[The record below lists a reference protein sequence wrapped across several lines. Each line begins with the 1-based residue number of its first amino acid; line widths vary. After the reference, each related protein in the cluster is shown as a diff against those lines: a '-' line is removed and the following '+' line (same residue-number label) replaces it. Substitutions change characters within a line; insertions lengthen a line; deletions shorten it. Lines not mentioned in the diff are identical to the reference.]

1 MKKGLLLLLLPVL
14 CLTGYA
20 QDKWDLRRCVEYA
33 IANNI
38 SVKQSDVQARLA
50 ALTLEQSKL
59 AQLPTLG
66 LNGSA
71 GYSAGRNQDP
81 TTYALITQGYVSNQ
95 YTLQAGINFFNF
107 GSLRYNAQGNKYAL
121 DAANAGTDKLRND
134 VSLNVANAYL
144 QFLLSYQTEKTAE
157 LQMNQS
163 QQQLEITRKQVS
175 AGTLPELNAA
185 ELESQVAQD
194 SSAYVTAISN
204 VQQMVLNLKAY
215 MSIDAAA
222 PFALDTPSVDK
233 IPIETLAELQPEMVY
248 SMALANQPQQKAD
261 AFQLQA
267 AHKYVAANKS
277 AMYPTFS
284 LFGALGTSYT
294 NQSVNINGYTLTPP
308 PLNSPPV
315 GTVKIGT
322 TSYDVFSTAPSVN
335 YIYDKP
341 DYFNQLN
348 QNFRQQA
355 GLQVN
360 VPILNGGT
368 LKINY
373 RRAQANLRNY
383 ELQQQLDNLTLKQN
397 IYQAYNLAV
406 AALQKFEA
414 NKKTVAATGR
424 SYDYAQK
431 RYKVGILNTIDLLTN
446 QNNYYKAKIDLLYS
460 QFDYVFKMKV
470 VEFYKGLGIKL

>member
-1 MKKGLLLLLLPVL
+1 MKKGLLLLILPVL
-14 CLTGYA
+14 SLTGYA

-50 ALTLEQSKL
+50 ALTLQQSKL
-59 AQLPTLG
+59 VQLPTLG
-66 LNGSA
+66 LGGSV

-81 TTYALITQGYVSNQ
+81 TTYSLTTQGYAFNQ
-95 YTLQAGINFFNF
+95 YTLQTNVNFFNF
-107 GSLRYNAQGNKYAL
+107 NSLHYNAQGNKYAL
-121 DAANAGTDKLRND
+121 DAANASTDKLRND

-144 QFLLSYQTEKTAE
+144 QFLLSYQTSKTAE
-157 LQMNQS
+157 LQMTQS
-163 QQQLEITRKQVS
+163 KEQLEITRKQVS

-194 SSAYVTAISN
+194 SSAYVTAVSN
-204 VQQMVLNLKAY
+204 VQQAVLNLKAY

-233 IPIETLAELQPEMVY
+233 IPIESLGELQPEMVY

-267 AHKYVAANKS
+267 ARKYVAANKA
-277 AMYPTFS
+277 AMLPTFS
-284 LFGALGTSYT
+284 LFGVLGTNYT
-294 NQSVNINGYTLTPP
+294 NQTLNLVGITATPP
-308 PLNSPPV
+308 ATQPV
-315 GTVKIGT
+315 GRVTVGAT
-322 TSYDVFSTAPSVN
+322 DYNVYSTLPGASAL
-335 YIYDKP
+335 YDKP
-341 DYFNQLN
+341 DYFNQLD
-348 QNFRQQA
+348 QNFRQQV

-360 VPILNGGT
+360 VPILNGGS

-373 RRAQANLRNY
+373 KRAIANQRNY

-414 NKKTVAATGR
+414 NKKTVEATQR
-424 SYDYAQK
+424 SFDYAQK
-431 RYKVGILNTIDLLTN
+431 RYKVGMLNTIDLLTN

>member
-14 CLTGYA
+14 SLTGHT

-33 IANNI
+33 VANNI
-38 SVKQSDVQARLA
+38 SVKQSDVQARLS
-50 ALTLEQSKL
+50 ALTLQQSKL
-59 AQLPTLG
+59 TQLPTLG
-66 LNGSA
+66 FSGST

-81 TTYALITQGYVSNQ
+81 TTYSLTTQGYVFNQ
-95 YTLQAGINFFNF
+95 YSLQTSISFFNF
-107 GSLRYNAQGNKYAL
+107 NSLRYNAQGNKYAL
-121 DAANAGTDKLRND
+121 EAANSVTDKLRND

-144 QFLLSYQTEKTAE
+144 QFLLSYQTSKTAE

-163 QQQLEITRKQVS
+163 QTQLEITRKQVS

-194 SSAYVTAISN
+194 SSAYVTALSN
-204 VQQMVLNLKAY
+204 VQQAVLNLKAY
-215 MSIDAAA
+215 MSMDAAV

-233 IPIETLAELQPEMVY
+233 IPIESLVELQPEMVF
-248 SMALANQPQQKAD
+248 SLALANQPQQKAD

-267 AHKYVAANKS
+267 GRKFADANKA

-284 LFGALGTSYT
+284 LFGSLGTSYT
-294 NQSVNINGYTLTPP
+294 NQTVNVAGVNTGPP
-308 PLNSPPV
+308 SSQPV
-315 GTVKIGT
+315 GTVTVGATDYKVYS
-322 TSYDVFSTAPSVN
+322 TSPTFN
-335 YIYDKP
+335 YIYNKP
-341 DYFNQLN
+341 TYFDQLN
-348 QNFRQQA
+348 QNFRQQV
-355 GLQVN
+355 GVQVN
-360 VPILNGGT
+360 VPILSGGA

-414 NKKTVAATGR
+414 NKKTVAATQR

-431 RYKVGILNTIDLLTN
+431 RYKVGMLNTIDLLTN
-446 QNNYYKAKIDLLYS
+446 QNNYYKAKNDLLYS
-460 QFDYVFKMKV
+460 QFDFVFKMKV
-470 VEFYKGLGIKL
+470 LEFYKGMGIKL

>member
-59 AQLPTLG
+59 TQLPTLG
-66 LNGSA
+66 FSGA
-71 GYSAGRNQDP
+71 GGYSAGRNQDP
-81 TTYALITQGYVSNQ
+81 TTYSLITQGYVFNQ
-95 YTLQAGINFFNF
+95 YTLQTNINFFNF
-107 GSLRYNAQGNKYAL
+107 NSLRYNTQGNKYAL
-121 DAANAGTDKLRND
+121 NAANAGTDKLRND

-144 QFLLSYQTEKTAE
+144 QFLLSYQTSKTAE
-157 LQMNQS
+157 LQMTQS
-163 QQQLEITRKQVS
+163 QTQLEITRKQVS

-204 VQQMVLNLKAY
+204 VQQAVLSLKAY

-233 IPIETLAELQPEMVY
+233 IPIESLAELQPEMVY
-248 SMALANQPQQKAD
+248 SLALANQPQQKAD
-261 AFQLQA
+261 AFQLLA
-267 AHKYVAANKS
+267 GRKFVDANKA

-284 LFGALGTSYT
+284 LFGSLGTNYT
-294 NQSVNINGYTLTPP
+294 NQTTNFTGYTVGAPSSEQIGTVQ
-308 PLNSPPV
+308 V
-315 GTVKIGT
+315 GTTPYKVYSAVPT
-322 TSYDVFSTAPSVN
+322 LSPN
-335 YIYDKP
+335 YDKP

-348 QNFRQQA
+348 QNFRQQV

-373 RRAQANLRNY
+373 KRAKANLRNY

-397 IYQAYNLAV
+397 IYQAYNQAV
-406 AALQKFEA
+406 AAFQKVEA
-414 NKKTVAATGR
+414 NKKTVDATQR
-424 SYDYAQK
+424 SFDYAQK
-431 RYKVGILNTIDLLTN
+431 RYKVGMLNTIDLLTN

-470 VEFYKGLGIKL
+470 VEFYKGMGIKL

>member
-14 CLTGYA
+14 GLKGYA

-59 AQLPTLG
+59 AQLPTLA

-81 TTYALITQGYVSNQ
+81 TTYALITQGYLSNQ

-107 GSLRYNAQGNKYAL
+107 SSLRRNAQGNKYAL

-157 LQMNQS
+157 LQMTQS
-163 QQQLEITRKQVS
+163 QTQLEITRKQVS

-194 SSAYVTAISN
+194 SSAFVTAISN
-204 VQQMVLNLKAY
+204 VTQAVLSLKAY

-233 IPIETLAELQPEMVY
+233 IPIESLAELQPEMVY
-248 SMALANQPQQKAD
+248 SLALANQPQQKAD
-261 AFQLQA
+261 AFQLLA
-267 AHKYVAANKS
+267 GHKFVDANKA

-284 LFGALGTSYT
+284 MFGALGTSYLDKPAP
-294 NQSVNINGYTLTPP
+294 NITKVITTPP
-308 PLNSPPV
+308 PQI
-315 GTVKIGT
+315 GTVAVGANN
-322 TSYDVFSTAPSVN
+322 YDVYSVLPGQ
-335 YIYDKP
+335 IGIFDKP
-341 DYFNQLN
+341 DYFSQLN
-348 QNFRQQA
+348 QNFRQQI

-360 VPILNGGT
+360 VPILSGGT

-373 RRAQANLRNY
+373 KRSKANLRNY

-414 NKKTVAATGR
+414 NKKTVDATQR

-431 RYKVGILNTIDLLTN
+431 RYKVGMLNTIDLLTN